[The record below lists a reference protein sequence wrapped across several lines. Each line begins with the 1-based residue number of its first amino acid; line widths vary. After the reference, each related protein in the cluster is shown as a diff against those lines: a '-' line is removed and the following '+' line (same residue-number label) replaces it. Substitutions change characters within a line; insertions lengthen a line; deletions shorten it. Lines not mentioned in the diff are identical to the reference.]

1 MKLSEQ
7 NATKIVTRISEII
20 GQHVNM
26 MDEKGVI
33 LSSTNPKRIGTFH
46 GGAAKLI
53 KEKLDILIIE
63 DDNQFEGARKGINLP
78 LMLYGNVVG
87 VIGVTGE
94 HAEVV
99 KYVQIVK
106 NMT

>member
-46 GGAAKLI
+46 GGAA
-53 KEKLDILIIE
+53 
-63 DDNQFEGARKGINLP
+63 
-78 LMLYGNVVG
+78 
-87 VIGVTGE
+87 
-94 HAEVV
+94 
-99 KYVQIVK
+99 
-106 NMT
+106 